1 MDKIVALE
9 LNIAEKKVR
18 AVFKLLEEG
27 GTVPFIARYRK
38 EATGQL
44 DEVQIMQIRDAKL
57 RVEELVKRRQSIL
70 ASLTERDLLTESL
83 SEQIE
88 KAQNKVD
95 LEDIYLPFRAKKR
108 TRAAIARERGLQ
120 GLADELLQQVNG
132 HIDIKLYI
140 NRAKEVPN
148 RDSALA
154 GARDI
159 IAEQISED
167 RQVRQLLRQQFK
179 EHAVIHSKVIKT
191 KKDDAGKFRDYFDHT
206 EKFRAIPSHRL
217 LAILRGVNE
226 KLLRLSIRPDEVRAL
241 KSIERLFKK
250 GYGFDSRQVIEALED
265 SYKRLLA
272 PSIENEVLKEAKVKA
287 DLEAVK
293 VFSDNLKELLMAAPL
308 GAKNVLAFDP
318 GFRTGA
324 KVVALDKLGNLKE
337 YCQLFPFDKKD
348 QAATKTK
355 ELCQKYNIEA
365 LAVGNGTAGRETETF
380 LRELD
385 LGIDIIMVDECGA
398 SIYSA
403 SATARREFPDLDL
416 TVRGAISIGRRLQDP
431 LAELVKVE
439 PKSIGVGQYQH
450 DVDQNQLKS
459 GLDDRV
465 MSCVNAVGVN
475 LNNASLELL
484 SYVSGLGPKLAENI
498 VEFRKIH
505 GSFRNR
511 QQLKKVPRLGDKAF
525 EQAAGFL
532 RVIGGDNP
540 LDQSALHP
548 ESYGL
553 VKKIAKDL
561 NYQAVDLIG
570 RELIEK
576 VDSETYGVGELTL
589 KEILSELEKPG
600 RDPRQSFKLFSFD
613 EEVHSMNDL
622 SVGMKLPGL
631 VTNVTKFGAFVDIGV
646 HQDGLVHVSK
656 LTNGYVSDPSEV
668 VKVKQQVEVTVL
680 EVDIQ
685 RKRISLSMVG

>member
-1 MDKIVALE
+1 M
-9 LNIAEKKVR
+9 
-18 AVFKLLEEG
+18 
-27 GTVPFIARYRK
+27 
-38 EATGQL
+38 
-44 DEVQIMQIRDAKL
+44 
-57 RVEELVKRRQSIL
+57 
-70 ASLTERDLLTESL
+70 
-83 SEQIE
+83 
-88 KAQNKVD
+88 
-95 LEDIYLPFRAKKR
+95 
-108 TRAAIARERGLQ
+108 
-120 GLADELLQQVNG
+120 
-132 HIDIKLYI
+132 
-140 NRAKEVPN
+140 
-148 RDSALA
+148 
-154 GARDI
+154 
-159 IAEQISED
+159 
-167 RQVRQLLRQQFK
+167 
-179 EHAVIHSKVIKT
+179 
-191 KKDDAGKFRDYFDHT
+191 
-206 EKFRAIPSHRL
+206 
-217 LAILRGVNE
+217 
-226 KLLRLSIRPDEVRAL
+226 
-241 KSIERLFKK
+241 
-250 GYGFDSRQVIEALED
+250 
-265 SYKRLLA
+265 A

-613 EEVHSMNDL
+613 EQVHSMNDL